1 MKFTSRTLQ
10 NGIFDAEKLV
20 IEFVVNRADFWPKGY
35 SDDKISALMY
45 EPALLKIQICH
56 VMSLIE
62 MIHKVKKNP

>member
-20 IEFVVNRADFWPKGY
+20 IEFVANRADFWPKGY

-45 EPALLKIQICH
+45 
-56 VMSLIE
+56 
-62 MIHKVKKNP
+62 

>member
-10 NGIFDAEKLV
+10 NGIFDVEKLV
-20 IEFVVNRADFWPKGY
+20 VEFVVNRADFWPKGY

-45 EPALLKIQICH
+45 EPALLNIKICH

-62 MIHKVKKNP
+62 LIHKIKKNF